1 MRSMAST
8 PEQLALELSRAS
20 LLAQEHSETQL
31 RERAGTI
38 LGAASVVV
46 PIAALAIRDS
56 PAGAAIPLGIA
67 AIAYVLLVRECGTAL
82 VPRNVHEGL
91 LGGELL
97 KTAESAGAGLRQMQA
112 VAASYLDADYRH
124 NQRIIKAAAKR
135 VARAIS
141 LLTIEILSLVVA
153 LIVTLVS

>member
-1 MRSMAST
+1 MAST

-20 LLAQEHSETQL
+20 LTAQEHSETQL

-56 PAGAAIPLGIA
+56 SAGAAIPLGIA

-82 VPRNVHEGL
+82 VPRDVYDGL

-97 KTAESAGAGLRQMQA
+97 KTVNSTDADLCEMQTI
-112 VAASYLDADYRH
+112 AASYLDANHRH
-124 NQRIIKAAAKR
+124 NQVILKHAALR
-135 VARAIS
+135 VSRAIS

-153 LIVTLVS
+153 LIVTLLR